1 MKLFNIDDSEEFF
14 NVVNECK
21 DKVELVKKDGSRIDL
36 KSKLTQNILSIDGH
50 FSELQLALHNREDIS
65 KLLAYAIDTKYIA

>member
-1 MKLFNIDDSEEFF
+1 MKLFNIDNSEEFF

-50 FSELQLALHNREDIS
+50 FQSFS
-65 KLLAYAIDTKYIA
+65 

>member
-1 MKLFNIDDSEEFF
+1 MKLFNIDNSEEFF

-50 FSELQLALHNREDIS
+50 FSELQ
-65 KLLAYAIDTKYIA
+65 

>member
-1 MKLFNIDDSEEFF
+1 MKLFNIDNSEEFF

-36 KSKLTQNILSIDGH
+36 KSKLTQNILSID
-50 FSELQLALHNREDIS
+50 
-65 KLLAYAIDTKYIA
+65 AIFQSLS

>member
-1 MKLFNIDDSEEFF
+1 MNLFNIDNSEEFF
-14 NVVNECK
+14 DVVNECK

-50 FSELQLALHNREDIS
+50 FAELQLALHNREDIS

>member
-1 MKLFNIDDSEEFF
+1 M
-14 NVVNECK
+14 
-21 DKVELVKKDGSRIDL
+21 VELVKKDGSRIDL

-50 FSELQLALHNREDIS
+50 FAELQLALHNREDIS